1 MGLRATSVKKYE
13 IEYGDIQGFNYDPE
27 TLANIITYHCKD
39 YFLGGDGEDGYSLDA
54 IWDIDKDE
62 FLKMVETISA
72 MDEDEFREISDNEW
86 CSEMDMDDDFPYTQ
100 EELVALLKDYYNDT
114 PENSKYVRIAW
125 L

>member
-1 MGLRATSVKKYE
+1 MGLRATSIKKYE
-13 IEYGDIQGFNYDPE
+13 IEYGAVQGFNYDPE
-27 TLANIITYHCKD
+27 TLANIIAYYCND

-62 FLKMVETISA
+62 FLKMTEAISA

-86 CSEMDMDDDFPYTQ
+86 FSEMDMDDEFPYTQ
-100 EELVALLKDYYNDT
+100 EELVALLKGYYNDT
-114 PENSKYVRIAW
+114 PENSRYVRIAW